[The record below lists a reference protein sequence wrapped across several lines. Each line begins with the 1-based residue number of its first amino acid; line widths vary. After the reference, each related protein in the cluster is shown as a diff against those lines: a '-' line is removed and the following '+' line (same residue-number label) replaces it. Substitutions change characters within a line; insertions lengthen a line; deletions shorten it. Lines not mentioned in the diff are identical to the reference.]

1 MKMTTTPIQG
11 FSDSISPDKIEVS
24 QKHWGRKFKLQDG
37 KYYSLKDLIK
47 KLESIIKT
55 SGANSFEI
63 YTAVN
68 HLIQLNL
75 IPAKGT
81 NKAWLSFVRRFQNR
95 THDFSKLFTDKIFF
109 TPQLKTLIQESEI
122 VKEHLQAMQNL
133 SLQRNPTERA
143 NNPIDVAKHL
153 FQYLHEPSKN
163 NLEVAFQAIFPKLN
177 PSEKM
182 LEAEANQLVTFFLQF
197 KDTKKNKWIHL
208 IQRFA
213 KEIDQNFPIANTKLW
228 ESFLKNFH
236 HHFDADTF
244 KKITNITTEAAKQGC
259 ANILS
264 QASRL
269 RIFKKEKNYLD
280 QEVTIPLNFLTPNL
294 QPDLNDTI
302 TTGLLNRFN
311 PQNMDTNTLAVDMS
325 VLFHGI
331 NNNTLTTEN
340 SYDEG
345 YQLGSFLYRWIRDE
359 ASPIQQACI
368 VFRESTDIPDNSLTN
383 AQDYF
388 IKVLGWASNTDMPFP
403 KKPSN
408 ITTQQLA
415 QVIGRLWAHYHF
427 EGIPQSPKNDWEII
441 IDTSLKKLMQ
451 DLNDDLAPCITKGVM
466 IANTSQKCGNQ
477 GLLSSTTFISE
488 PTQRDSSI
496 LAQDLYA
503 LAHFDLLQYDTSA
516 AKPWN
521 SLCFFNF
528 AIRQESTPRQI
539 AHIMLYEEIKNLKIK
554 NQEFEKNLVDYF
566 NNAILWSD
574 NLSAHK
580 PQPLIIQNETQEK
593 IYTSIIQKINS
604 CPDKNQPWYS
614 YFQKIIP
621 VLSITKRYET

>member
-1 MKMTTTPIQG
+1 MMTTTSIQG

-47 KLESIIKT
+47 KLENIIKT

-95 THDFSKLFTDKIFF
+95 THDFSKLYTDKIFF
-109 TPQLKTLIQESEI
+109 TPELKTLIQESEI
-122 VKEHLQAMQNL
+122 VKDHLQAMQNL
-133 SLQRNPTERA
+133 ALQRNPTERA
-143 NNPIDVAKHL
+143 NNPIDVAKNL
-153 FQYLHEPSKN
+153 FQYLQDPSQN
-163 NLEVAFQAIFPKLN
+163 NLENAFQGIFPKLN
-177 PSEKM
+177 SGEKM
-182 LEAEANQLVTFFLQF
+182 LEAEANQLATFFLQF

-213 KEIDQNFPIANTKLW
+213 KEIDQNFPISNAKLW

-236 HHFDADTF
+236 HHFDDATF
-244 KKITNITTEAAKQGC
+244 KKITTITTEAAKKGC
-259 ANILS
+259 ENILS
-264 QASRL
+264 QATRL
-269 RIFKKEKNYLD
+269 RIFKREKNYLD
-280 QEVTIPLNFLTPNL
+280 QEVTIPLNFQTPNL
-294 QPDLNDTI
+294 QPDLKD
-302 TTGLLNRFN
+302 TGLLDRFN
-311 PQNMDTNTLAVDMS
+311 PETMNLRTLALDMS

-331 NNNTLTTEN
+331 HNNTLTTDTSN
-340 SYDEG
+340 GDG
-345 YQLGSFLYRWIRDE
+345 YQLGTFLYKWIWDR

-368 VFRESTDIPDNSLTN
+368 VFRESTDIPDKSLTK

-388 IKVLGWASNTDMPFP
+388 ITVLNWASNTNMPFP
-403 KKPSN
+403 EKPSN
-408 ITTQQLA
+408 ITTQQLS

-441 IDTSLKKLMQ
+441 IDTSLENLMKKL
-451 DLNDDLAPCITKGVM
+451 NDSIEPVISEAVM
-466 IANTSQKCGNQ
+466 NANLSQKCGEN
-477 GLLSSTTFISE
+477 GLFSSTEFIQE
-488 PTQRDSSI
+488 ATQRDASI
-496 LAQDLYA
+496 LAEDLYA
-503 LAHFDLLQYDTSA
+503 LAHFDLLQYDTSK

-528 AIRQESTPRQI
+528 VIRHQSTPRQM
-539 AHIMLYEEIKNLKIK
+539 AHIMLYEEIKNLKIRD
-554 NQEFEKNLVDYF
+554 QEFENKLVDYF
-566 NNAILWSD
+566 NSALSWSD
-574 NLSAHK
+574 NPSTQKLN
-580 PQPLIIQNETQEK
+580 PLIIENKFQEQ